1 MSTLRVV
8 YHLARADFLERVRRY
23 SFLVMLGAVLFLGYQ
38 VANGNMT
45 LELGEYRGVYNSA
58 WVGAMMSLVASFFLG
73 WFGFYLVKGSVA
85 RDRET
90 GVGQIMATTPLTRP
104 IYLIGKWLSNFAV
117 LMAMVAV
124 LALAGIVI
132 QMLQGENTQ
141 IDLGTFLAPFFLI
154 TMPLM
159 AFVAAMAVLF
169 ESVSFLQGGFGNIV
183 YFVAFIFSLPLFMEN
198 STLIK
203 YPAYEPSGLALLAD
217 QMGKG
222 VSAIYPAYDGAFSLG
237 AGGLAPKATTTFIW
251 NGIHWT
257 PDLIFARL
265 TLIVLAVAFA
275 SFAAL
280 FFDRFDPSRRKPSR
294 RKSSASKTKPQV
306 VSTSQALSQPV
317 HLTPLTA
324 SPNSFVFIRVLT
336 SELKLLLKG
345 LRWWW
350 YAVAGGLFIASLAS
364 PPEVVRAFILPI
376 AWIWPILVWS
386 GLGNREMY
394 NNTSQMVFSSAAPL
408 MRQLPATWLA
418 GFIVTALTGSGAA
431 LNFLIRGD
439 TVGLLAWVSGAIF
452 IPSFA
457 LSLGIWSNSHKL
469 FEVIYLTLWYF
480 GPMNKIDVVDYLGA
494 NSNGNIRFFIPLSIA
509 LIVVAFIGRA
519 RQLQN

>member
-1 MSTLRVV
+1 MSTFRVV

-38 VANGNMT
+38 VANGNMS

-58 WVGAMMSLVASFFLG
+58 WVGAMMALVASFFLG

-104 IYLIGKWLSNFAV
+104 LYLIGKWLSNFTV

-141 IDLGTFLAPFFLI
+141 IDLGVFLAPFFLI
-154 TMPLM
+154 TLPLM
-159 AFVAAMAVLF
+159 AFVAAVAVLF
-169 ESVSFLQGGFGNIV
+169 EAVPFLQGGFGNIV
-183 YFVAFIFSLPLFMEN
+183 YFFSFIMVMPLFMEN

-203 YPAYEPSGLALLAD
+203 YPAYEPMGLALLAD
-217 QMGKG
+217 QMGQA
-222 VSAIYPAYDGAFSLG
+222 VSAIYPAYNGSFSLG
-237 AGGLAPKATTTFIW
+237 AGGLAPAATTTFIW
-251 NGIHWT
+251 DGIHWT
-257 PDLIFARL
+257 SDLIIARL
-265 TLIVLAVAFA
+265 SLIVIAIAFT

-280 FFDRFDPSRRKPSR
+280 FFDRFDPSRSRPSR
-294 RKSSASKTKPQV
+294 RKSRASKTKPQV
-306 VSTSQALSQPV
+306 VSTPQALSQPV
-317 HLTPLTA
+317 HLTPLTT
-324 SPNSFVFIRVLT
+324 SLNNFVFIRVLA

-364 PPEVVRAFILPI
+364 PTDIVRAFILPV
-376 AWIWPILVWS
+376 AWVWPILIWS
-386 GLGNREMY
+386 GLGNREIY
-394 NNTSQMVFSSAAPL
+394 NNTQQMVFSSAAPL

-418 GFIVTALTGSGAA
+418 GFIVTALTGVGAA
-431 LNFLIRGD
+431 FNLLVSGD
-439 TVGLLAWVSGAIF
+439 TVGLLAWISGALF

-457 LSLGIWSNSHKL
+457 MAMGIWSNSHKL
-469 FEVIYLTLWYF
+469 FEILYITLWYF
-480 GPMNKIDVVDYLGA
+480 GPMNQIDAVDYLGA
-494 NSNGNIRFFIPLSIA
+494 NSNGNIGFFIPLAIFLIIA
-509 LIVVAFIGRA
+509 AFIGRA